1 MGRFLGWVFVFT
13 ASFSSLFSQVDLPSS
28 PSHSPRYNVQQE
40 ALSLAGDIMGGLTL
54 QQQQQIFA
62 AVSSLR
68 SGSAKDLSPQRIEEL
83 MELVG
88 WQRYRP
94 RILELALH
102 QSGVLEIVPEDQ
114 PAWRHI
120 VHDALLYF
128 IDELPRGRLVERL
141 LTQLS
146 LPPDASRGERVLRL
160 ADRTPSLQ
168 KLGQILARQ
177 PAVPEDIRTYLQ
189 ELENSISTTSAQ
201 DLIDH
206 IVESVGQERLQSYQ
220 VEFAAEVLAEAS
232 VGAVIRASLVLPE
245 EERPR
250 QAVCK
255 VIKEYAVQALEEDLD
270 IMLGLARFF
279 EKHRRDYGIGDVP
292 LSEMFR
298 EVHSALLREVQ
309 VVEEQK
315 NLSRAHEYY
324 RDQPKVKVPRIYPP
338 STDRVTFMEF
348 IEGGKIT
355 SAYPGNP
362 GARKALAR
370 QLNDILILDVLFS
383 QQDPALFHGDPHAG
397 NVFYYEGKDGEP
409 EPGQPRHRI
418 ALLDWGLAGTLPREQ
433 RKQVVQLLLGVHLRD
448 AGRMRENAA
457 ALVEGGIPDT
467 PEDEVRVDAI
477 VTSTL
482 ASKGKADPFTVLSDF
497 ITRLAQAGYR
507 INFNLGLYIK
517 AQITAIGIL
526 KELDPDFDLAGAA
539 TGRIGVMILKE
550 SPKRFL
556 NTVYFPGWTRHS
568 YPSMV
573 SNEDIRDVQF
583 NLIGR
588 GFRRLGRWV
597 WKGVSFPVRAFR

>member
-1 MGRFLGWVFVFT
+1 MRWIFVF
-13 ASFSSLFSQVDLPSS
+13 AACFSSLFSQIELPSS
-28 PSHSPRYNVQQE
+28 PSHASEYNVAQE
-40 ALSLAGDIMGGLTL
+40 AVALAGDVMAGLTPR
-54 QQQQQIFA
+54 QQQQILG
-62 AVSSLR
+62 VVGRLR
-68 SGSAKDLSPQRIEEL
+68 SGSSQGLSPQRIEEL
-83 MELVG
+83 MELIG
-88 WQRYRP
+88 WERYRP

-102 QSGVLEIVPEDQ
+102 QSEVLEIVPEDQ

-128 IDELPRGRLVERL
+128 LDDLPRERLIERL
-141 LTQLS
+141 LTQLG
-146 LPPDASRGERVLRL
+146 LPSDASRGERVLRL

-177 PAVPEDIRTYLQ
+177 PAVPEDIRGYLQ

-201 DLIDH
+201 QLIDY
-206 IVESVGQERLQSYQ
+206 IVESVGEQRLQRYQ
-220 VEFAAEVLAEAS
+220 VEFADQVLAEAS
-232 VGAVIRASLVLPE
+232 VGAVIRASLVLPD

-255 VIKEYAVQALEEDLD
+255 VIKDYAVRALEEDLD
-270 IMLGLARFF
+270 IMLGLARHF
-279 EKHRRDYGIGDVP
+279 EKHSRHYGLGNVP

-315 NLSRAHEYY
+315 NLRRAHEYY
-324 RDQPKVKVPRIYPP
+324 DGQPKVKVPRIYPP

-362 GARKALAR
+362 GARKALAK

-383 QQDPALFHGDPHAG
+383 RQDPALFHGDPHAG
-397 NVFYYEGKDGEP
+397 NVFYYEGSEE
-409 EPGQPRHRI
+409 EPGRPLHRI

-433 RKQVVQLLLGVHLRD
+433 RKQVIQLLLGVYLKD
-448 AGRMRENAA
+448 ADRLRENAP

-467 PEDEVRVDAI
+467 PEDRVRVDAI

-482 ASKGKADPFTVLSDF
+482 ASRGKADPFTVLSDF

-539 TGRIGVMILKE
+539 TGRMGVMILKE
-550 SPKRFL
+550 SPKRLL
-556 NTVYFPGWTRHS
+556 NTVYFPGWTRHN
-568 YPSMV
+568 YRSMV

-583 NLIGR
+583 NFMRR
-588 GFRRLGRWV
+588 GFRRLGLWI
-597 WKGVSFPVRAFR
+597 WKGISFPVRAFR